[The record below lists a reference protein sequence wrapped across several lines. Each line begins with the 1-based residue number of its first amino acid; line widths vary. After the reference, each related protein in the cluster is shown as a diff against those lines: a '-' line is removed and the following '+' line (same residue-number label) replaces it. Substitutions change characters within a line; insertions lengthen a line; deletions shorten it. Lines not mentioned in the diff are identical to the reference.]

1 MCIKGS
7 TIDEIL
13 GLVWMM
19 LSVVSWLTGKGF
31 VFGAVCLILG
41 LCYRIVS
48 HLEKLKE
55 RGQ

>member
-13 GLVWMM
+13 GLVWMVI
-19 LSVVSWLTGKGF
+19 SVVSWLAGMGF
-31 VFGAVCLILG
+31 VVGAVCLILG

-48 HLEKLKE
+48 HLEKLAE
-55 RGQ
+55 RWQ